1 MRRVLS
7 LFVAAALLAVPGLS
21 SAQEKAGVTLTPYGF
36 LLLNTFWS
44 AGPMATPDSAY
55 SARLPA
61 AGGEGGAFLMAARA
75 SRIGFRLSNLDTG
88 FLGATASGVL
98 EGDFIGGYL
107 PNAQP
112 TAWQAPLFR
121 LRLANVALDWKTHYG
136 NWSVLLGQDYGL
148 MGPVFAYTLA
158 YPPFPVF
165 TQSGKIF
172 RRTPQARLTYSR
184 QMGAF
189 GLQLAGAA
197 LNPAVLAPDATPV
210 VNFGPGNKS
219 RVPDLEARLGLTA
232 EVAKD
237 MNAAVN
243 FAYLSGWRRYYYD
256 PATGPSHMDKR
267 ATIFG
272 VSLVTN
278 VTKFFEFRG
287 EWYQNKGAEDG
298 ENGGFPGVVGAA
310 SPATLTLL
318 KTTGWWFQSILKPIP
333 EVWLA
338 FGHGIAKADAGP
350 QPAGARYQNE
360 LNHAMVLL
368 NASKNMKFSAEVA
381 SATTYTSAKA
391 QATQYSANAQFLF

>member
-7 LFVAAALLAVPGLS
+7 LFAAAALLAVPGLS
-21 SAQEKAGVTLTPYGF
+21 SAQEKAGVNITPYGF

-44 AGPMATPDSAY
+44 AGPMAAPDSPY
-55 SARLPA
+55 SAAVPP
-61 AGGEGGAFLMAARA
+61 AGGQGGAFLMMARA
-75 SRIGFRLSNLDTG
+75 SRIGTRIGNLDTG

-98 EGDFIGGYL
+98 EGDFVSTF
-107 PNAQP
+107 PTTQP
-112 TAWQAPLFR
+112 TSFQAPLLR
-121 LRLANVALDWKTHYG
+121 LRLASAALNWKTHYG
-136 NWSVLLGQDYGL
+136 DWQLLLGQDYGL
-148 MGPVFAYTLA
+148 MGPVFAYSLSYVA
-158 YPPFPVF
+158 NPPFV
-165 TQSGKIF
+165 QAGKIY

-189 GLQLAGAA
+189 GLNLAGAA
-197 LNPAVLAPDATPV
+197 LNPAVTAPDATPV

-219 RVPDLEARLGLTA
+219 RVPDLEARLGLTGT
-232 EVAKD
+232 VATD
-237 MNAAVN
+237 VNAALN
-243 FAYLSGWRRYYYD
+243 LAYLSGWRRYYYD

-278 VTKFFEFRG
+278 ITKFFEFRG

-298 ENGGFPGVVGAA
+298 DNGGFSGVVGAG
-310 SPATLTLL
+310 SPATLALL
-318 KTTGWWFQSILKPIP
+318 KTTGWWFQSVLKPIP

-360 LNHAMVLL
+360 VNHAMVLL
-368 NASKNMKFSAEVA
+368 NASKNMKFSGEVA
-381 SATTYTSAKA
+381 SATTYTAVKA
-391 QATQYSANAQFLF
+391 QATQYSASAQFLF